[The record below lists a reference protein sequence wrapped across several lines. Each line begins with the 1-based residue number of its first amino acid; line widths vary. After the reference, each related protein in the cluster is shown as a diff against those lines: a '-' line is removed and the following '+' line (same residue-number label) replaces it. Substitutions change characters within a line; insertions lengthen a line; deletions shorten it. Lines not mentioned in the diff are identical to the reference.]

1 VDALGVK
8 GEQSMKRLAYSC
20 AFAVLAFAMVVVGLA
35 PRAGAQDSG
44 ITGTILDL
52 QGNPW
57 PELGVTVTSDQGT
70 KFEAKTDAKGKYE
83 FHNLRS
89 GVYTLTVQLP
99 NQVFPAGQVKVA
111 AGQTVPADLNFK
123 EIAAKN
129 NPDYAKQVAKQEE
142 DKQKFQGMKQ
152 HFDAG
157 VAQLEL
163 VKQARDK
170 LSKAPADQRDAVKQ
184 EVLDTSN
191 KAITEFEA
199 AKTAANEKDPNLQL
213 IMARLG
219 DAYDSAGRTD
229 DAIAA
234 YKRAIELKPSFAYY
248 NNLGGIYGRANKIE
262 DATAAYQKAAEIDP
276 ANAAQAWLNCGITL
290 SNVGKYKEAIEPLK
304 KATELDPKSAKAWY
318 LLASALVADPSIY
331 KQTAGKIEVTP
342 LPGTAEAYQK
352 AIDLDPNGPYGQQAK
367 QGLDQLN
374 QMTGGITTQVGA
386 KKKKP

>member
-1 VDALGVK
+1 
-8 GEQSMKRLAYSC
+8 MKRLAFSC
-20 AFAVLAFAMVVVGLA
+20 TLAVFAFLVTVAGLA
-35 PRAGAQDSG
+35 PRAAAQDSG
-44 ITGTILDL
+44 IAGTILDL
-52 QGNPW
+52 AGKPW
-57 PELGVTVTSDQGT
+57 ENLGVTVVSDQGT
-70 KFEAKTDAKGKYE
+70 KFETKTDAKGRYE

-89 GVYTLTVQLP
+89 GTYTLTVQLP
-99 NQVFPAGQVKVA
+99 NQVYQGGQVKVA
-111 AGQTVPADLNFK
+111 SAQTVPVDLNFK
-123 EIAAKN
+123 DIVAKN
-129 NPDYAKQVAKQEE
+129 NPEYAKQIAKQEE

-152 HFDAG
+152 HFEAG
-157 VAQLEL
+157 IAALDL
-163 VKQARDK
+163 AKQSKDK
-170 LSKAPADQRDAVKQ
+170 LAKAPADQRDAIKQ
-184 EVLDTSN
+184 EVTDNSN
-191 KAITEFEA
+191 KAVTEFEA
-199 AKTAANEKDPNLQL
+199 AKTASNEKDPNLQL

-219 DAYDSAGRTD
+219 DAYDASGRSD

-318 LLASALVADPSIY
+318 LLASALIADPSIY

>member
-1 VDALGVK
+1 
-8 GEQSMKRLAYSC
+8 MRRLAFSC
-20 AFAVLAFAMVVVGLA
+20 AFAVLALATLVVGLA
-35 PRAGAQDSG
+35 PRAAAQDSG
-44 ITGTILDL
+44 IAGTILDV
-52 QGNPW
+52 QGKPW
-57 PELGVTVTSDQGT
+57 ENLPVTIVSDQGT
-70 KFEAKTDAKGKYE
+70 KFDTKTDAKGKYE
-83 FHNLRS
+83 FHNLRA

-99 NQVFPAGQVKVA
+99 SQVFQGGQVKVG

-123 EIAAKN
+123 DIVAKS

-142 DKQKFQGMKQ
+142 EKQKFQGMKQ

-157 VAQLEL
+157 VADLEQVRL
-163 VKQARDK
+163 AKEK
-170 LSKAPADQRDAVKQ
+170 LAKAPADQRDAAKQ
-184 EVLDTSN
+184 EVLDNSN
-191 KAITEFEA
+191 KAVTEFEA
-199 AKTAANEKDPNLQL
+199 AKAASNEKDPNLQL

-219 DAYDSAGRTD
+219 DAYDSAGRSD

-248 NNLGGIYGRANKIE
+248 NNLGGIYGRANKID

-276 ANAAQAWLNCGITL
+276 ANAAQAWLNYGITL

-318 LLASALVADPSIY
+318 LLASALIADPSIY
-331 KQTAGKIEVTP
+331 KQTGGKIEVTP
-342 LPGTAEAYQK
+342 LPGTVEAYQK

-374 QMTGGITTQVGA
+374 QMTGGISTQVGS

>member
-1 VDALGVK
+1 
-8 GEQSMKRLAYSC
+8 MKRLAYSC
-20 AFAVLAFAMVVVGLA
+20 AFALLAFAMLA
-35 PRAGAQDSG
+35 VCVTPRAAAQDAG

-52 QGNPW
+52 DGKPW
-57 PELGVTVTSDQGT
+57 ENLGVTIVSDQGT
-70 KFEAKTDAKGKYE
+70 KFETKTNASGKYE

-99 NQVFPAGQVKVA
+99 NQVFQGGQIKLG

-123 EIAAKN
+123 DIIAKN
-129 NPDYAKQVAKQEE
+129 NPDYAKQIAKQEE

-152 HFDAG
+152 HFDQG
-157 VAQLEL
+157 VADLEL
-163 VKQARDK
+163 VKQSKEK
-170 LSKAPADQRDAVKQ
+170 LSKAPADQRDAAKQ
-184 EVLDTSN
+184 EVLDNSN
-191 KAITEFEA
+191 KAVTEFEA
-199 AKTAANEKDPNLQL
+199 AKAASTEKDPNLQL

-229 DAIAA
+229 DAVAA

-248 NNLGGIYGRANKIE
+248 NNLGGIYGRANKID
-262 DATAAYQKAAEIDP
+262 DAVAAYQKAAEIDP
-276 ANAAQAWLNCGITL
+276 PNAAQAWLNCGITL
-290 SNVGKYKEAIEPLK
+290 SNVGKYKEATEPLK

-374 QMTGGITTQVGA
+374 AMTGGISTQVGS